1 MEHQRH
7 LILLDSEGKPLN
19 SRIARVLS
27 RLLPRLRRHFPQ
39 LRDEVALTDMLERA
53 GRRIALKE
61 QRVGHIEKLHGYAWV
76 TIRSIATSEMRRSSV
91 RVMQNTL
98 DPEASHARLASVP
111 AAFGTVEEVERT
123 ILLREML
130 GRLSR
135 EERLVCLW
143 KKAGFSSQEIAKYL
157 GRSAAAVDTLFSR
170 AKQKLRRALGT
181 GRDRSPGQGQPQNPR
196 RLGEEE
202 TETTDGPTRSAPW

>member
-1 MEHQRH
+1 MEHRRQ
-7 LILLDSEGKPLN
+7 LILSDSTGQPLD
-19 SRIARVLS
+19 SRIAQVLS
-27 RLLPRLRRHFPQ
+27 GLLPRLRREFPQ
-39 LRDEVALTDMLERA
+39 LRDEVALTDVLEQA

-76 TIRSIATSEMRRSSV
+76 TVRSVATSEIRRGSV

-98 DPEASHARLASVP
+98 DSSASHTRLMAVP
-111 AAFGTVEEVERT
+111 AAIGTAEDVERT
-123 ILLREML
+123 ILLREVL
-130 GRLSR
+130 GKLSQD
-135 EERLVCLW
+135 ERLVCLW